1 MQRRLPTASKLTVA
15 LLLRRSKVSLLAP
28 ILLALLLGGC
38 DFWPFGQSRSNAPTQ
53 DANPS
58 PFARSASACP
68 TACAMASASKHE
80 LTLLLGSEKL
90 PSELEWGRPYVD
102 GAGFQAFSKCI
113 GEETENQERI
123 AECLKE
129 AHDACINACQQEE
142 RARVARK
149 KERHHGRDEA
159 RRKARQKE
167 SVTPKPPASKTPK
180 VPAGKAPEAPAKT
193 P

>member
-1 MQRRLPTASKLTVA
+1 MQRRLPTSSKLTVA

-113 GEETENQERI
+113 GEETESQERI

-142 RARVARK
+142 RARVARI

-167 SVTPKPPASKTPK
+167 SVTSKPPAS
-180 VPAGKAPEAPAKT
+180 KAPEAPAKT